1 MSSIKQAAVQELLK
15 QGIKYPTF
23 RGTCQTRDEVYP
35 HLLEVGDVFFEESTK
50 KHIVYEPDGWTDYKG
65 NVANLYIE
73 TADDF
78 IMRLNR
84 HANDSEQD
92 IKQNE
97 DQTLPLQTMFELQAK
112 LQSYCFNVKLPAV
125 NEGLFQY
132 YMLGL
137 FGEAGEVLA
146 ADKQW
151 KPCNKGP
158 RDQQE
163 VTKELT
169 DCFLFLINAC
179 LAQNVTAD
187 DIAKEFIRKNNK
199 VFARIDKDRA
209 EGNEVALVK

>member
-1 MSSIKQAAVQELLK
+1 MSSIKQTAVQELLK
-15 QGIKYPTF
+15 QGIKYPTY
-23 RGTCQTRDEVYP
+23 RGSCKTREDVDQ
-35 HLLEVGDVFFEESTK
+35 HLLEVGDVFFEELTK
-50 KHIVYEPDGWTDYKG
+50 KHIVYEPDGWADYKG

-84 HANDSEQD
+84 HVNDSEQD
-92 IKQNE
+92 IEQKE
-97 DQTLPLQTMFELQAK
+97 DQTLPLQTMFDLQAK

-158 RDQQE
+158 RDQEE

-179 LAQNVTAD
+179 LSQNVTAE
-187 DIAKEFIRKNNK
+187 DIAKEFIRKNKK

-209 EGNEVALVK
+209 EGNNPELVK

>member
-1 MSSIKQAAVQELLK
+1 MSSIKQATVQELLK

-23 RGTCQTRDEVYP
+23 RGSCKTRDDIDFR
-35 HLLEVGDVFFEESTK
+35 LLEVGDVFFEESTK
-50 KHIVYEPDGWTDYKG
+50 QHIVYEPDGWAQYTG
-65 NVANLYIE
+65 NIDNLYIE

-78 IMRLNR
+78 ILRLNR
-84 HANDSEQD
+84 HIQD
-92 IKQNE
+92 I
-97 DQTLPLQTMFELQAK
+97 DQDNTQEENTLHLQKMFEMQAK

-158 RDQQE
+158 RDQEE

-179 LAQNVTAD
+179 LSQNVTAE
-187 DIAKEFIRKNNK
+187 DIAKEFIRKNKK

-209 EGNEVALVK
+209 EGNNPELVK

>member
-1 MSSIKQAAVQELLK
+1 MSSIKQATVQELLK

-23 RGTCQTRDEVYP
+23 RGSCKTRDDVSL

-50 KHIVYEPDGWTDYKG
+50 QHIVYEPNGWAQYTG
-65 NVANLYIE
+65 NIDNLYIE

-78 IMRLNR
+78 ILRLNR
-84 HANDSEQD
+84 HIQD
-92 IKQNE
+92 I
-97 DQTLPLQTMFELQAK
+97 DQDNTQEENTLHLQKMFEMQAK
-112 LQSYCFNVKLPAV
+112 LQSYCFNVKLPAI

-158 RDQQE
+158 RDQEE

-179 LAQNVTAD
+179 LSQNVTAE
-187 DIAKEFIRKNNK
+187 DIAKEFIRKNKK

-209 EGNEVALVK
+209 EGNNPELVK